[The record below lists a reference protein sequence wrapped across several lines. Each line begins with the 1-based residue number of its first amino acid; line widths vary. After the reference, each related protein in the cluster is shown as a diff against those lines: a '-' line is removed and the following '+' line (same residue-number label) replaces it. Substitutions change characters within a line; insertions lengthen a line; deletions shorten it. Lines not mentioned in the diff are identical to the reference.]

1 MRAPLHPLLCAAL
14 ALLALLPGVAS
25 AAPQTGG
32 ELFVRSVRTVRAET
46 GTLTVTRSAT
56 ATIEPARESRVSA
69 ATTGQVA
76 RIAAREGSRVAAGE
90 VVVYLDDEALR
101 LNRDNAALAVE
112 SARINLQSA
121 ERASASGD
129 AQAQAALQA
138 ARAGLEAA
146 REAYEAGA
154 ALFEAGGLARSEL
167 TQLRVQLEQ
176 AEASYLQAKGT
187 AEASRLAPS
196 EDLELLRLQLE
207 QAQTQLRQAEAALR
221 DAELR
226 APFSG
231 EIAELL
237 VEEGEFI
244 GAGSPAFRV
253 VGTEGRLARFDVPP
267 RTRRGF
273 WKRGSSGSP
282 TAASTTRRAPCAP
295 RRPKG
300 GASSP
305 WSPRSTPR
313 KRPSRR
319 GP

>member
-146 REAYEAGA
+146 REGA
-154 ALFEAGGLARSEL
+154 ALQEVALRAAYGNAARDLAGARRAFEDAEVTYAEARTREELGLASALE
-167 TQLRVQLEQ
+167 TQGAL
-176 AEASYLQAKGT
+176 
-187 AEASRLAPS
+187 
-196 EDLELLRLQLE
+196 LELL
-207 QAQTQLRQAEAALR
+207 QADLARR
-221 DAELR
+221 SAELGTLS
-226 APFSG
+226 ALL
-231 EIAELL
+231 ELYTL
-237 VEEGEFI
+237 Y
-244 GAGSPAFRV
+244 A
-253 VGTEGRLARFDVPP
+253 LPP
-267 RTRRGF
+267 SETL
-273 WKRGSSGSP
+273 SEP
-282 TAASTTRRAPCAP
+282 LPETQP
-295 RRPKG
+295 
-300 GASSP
+300 
-305 WSPRSTPR
+305 
-313 KRPSRR
+313 
-319 GP
+319 